1 MNLRL
6 RMRAAW
12 IGRSSLVSAT
22 ALLLL
27 AAPAAAQDLF
37 RHLDANEDEVLS
49 GKEAALVKPL
59 DADGDGEIS
68 RSEFD
73 TAVAEHRRRL
83 DRVDQALFTVR
94 DGNEDGRLS
103 GTELSGY
110 EFTDLNGDKRVPLEE
125 FLAGLRQQRGDLK
138 KLNVDEL
145 REEAARRF
153 KALDQNEDGRLSGT
167 ELADGTTFDL
177 NGDRRVPAD
186 EFLTAMVLDTVTAV
200 SEGSP
205 PAPVPAPAPAPA
217 PPSAPLTIDS
227 AVTTVVEAVNGKSST
242 AMYAGFLPELRGL
255 VDEPML
261 RYTLEH
267 IARSHGKIALP
278 RAKGIE
284 SSEVDGTVTASV
296 PVQCARGKLTLRVGL
311 TRGAISSFSFESP
324 QVDQLNDR
332 LFLDLQENSDGV
344 LKRFAEFYSVPCQQ
358 MIRSVLAKQGDDAF
372 AMIHP
377 EIQQS
382 IGREAFQGV
391 FDYLLQGVGRDAA
404 ITLEAAAVE
413 LDANKKGEFLS
424 VTHLVKGSAGTQAV
438 THKLQFIGLKAHFVG
453 LSSKPFEATPTTTSA
468 PAGVP
473 AKGWKVV
480 SSVEDGLRF
489 SMPGDPT
496 RSVDEGGHIL
506 YRLDT
511 QTPSA
516 LYSVHILK
524 FDDNIEGDPKGF
536 FEGLDGSL
544 PDSFQGKIVDT
555 DPANWN
561 GHPGRV
567 TMMNLK
573 DGRVMVRRDIL
584 VGKVVYAMQWLTSDT
599 SKETQKSFGL
609 PFIES
614 FGAPEE
620 KGSKLKPEPEA
631 PPPPR

>member
-22 ALLLL
+22 TLLLL
-27 AAPAAAQDLF
+27 AAPALAQDLF

-59 DADGDGEIS
+59 DTDGDGEIS

-73 TAVAEHRRRL
+73 TAVADHRRRL
-83 DRVDQALFTVR
+83 ERVDQALFTVR

-103 GTELSGY
+103 GTELSGF

-125 FLAGLRQQRGDLK
+125 FLSGLRQQRADLK

-153 KALDQNEDGRLSGT
+153 KALDQNEDGRLSGK

-200 SEGSP
+200 GDGSQ
-205 PAPVPAPAPAPA
+205 PAPGPVPA

-227 AVTTVVEAVNGKSST
+227 AVATVLDAVNGKSST

-261 RYTLEH
+261 QYTLEH

-278 RAKGIE
+278 PGKEIE
-284 SSEVDGTVTASV
+284 SSEADGTVTASV
-296 PVQCARGKLTLRVGL
+296 PLQSARGKLTLRIGL
-311 TRGAISSFSFESP
+311 TGGAISSFSFESP

-332 LFLDLQENSDGV
+332 LFQDLLENKDGV
-344 LKRFAEFYSVPCQQ
+344 LKRFADFYSVPCQQ
-358 MIRSVLAKQGDDAF
+358 MIRSILAKQGDDAF
-372 AMIHP
+372 ARIHP

-404 ITLEAAAVE
+404 IALEAAAVE
-413 LDANKKGEFLS
+413 LDANQKGEFLS

-453 LSSKPFEATPTTTSA
+453 LSSKPFEAASQTTS
-468 PAGVP
+468 VP
-473 AKGWKVV
+473 TGLPSKGWKVV

-496 RSVDEGGHIL
+496 RSIDEGGHIL

-511 QTPSA
+511 QAPSA

-524 FDDNIEGDPKGF
+524 FDDNIEADAKGF

-544 PDSFQGKIVDT
+544 PESFQGKIIDT

-599 SKETQKSFGL
+599 GKETQKSFGR

-620 KGSKLKPEPEA
+620 KGSKAKPEV
-631 PPPPR
+631 PPPPRP